1 MKRPVKNIVSP
12 VSGLPSRLAIGLIA
26 SACLLATVATAQEI
40 FRWVDKAGK
49 VHYGDLPP
57 PPAEVKSLEAKKL
70 TDSVIEQADVSFA
83 VSTAMKNNP
92 VTLYANSCGEQCAN
106 AKALLAKRAIP
117 FAEKNP
123 ETDPAAALALKEKIG
138 ALSVP
143 TIVIGSSSI
152 SGFNEASWNAALTG
166 AGYSSSGP
174 NQRQNATKAGP
185 KVAPKPVPAT
195 EAPAK

>member
-1 MKRPVKNIVSP
+1 MKRSMKNIVSP
-12 VSGLPSRLAIGLIA
+12 VSSFAIRLATGLIA
-26 SACLLATVATAQEI
+26 SACLLATVATAQQI
-40 FRWVDKAGK
+40 FRWVDKTGK

-57 PPAEVKSLEAKKL
+57 PPAEVKSIEAKKL

-106 AKALLAKRAIP
+106 AKALLAKRGIP

-152 SGFNEASWNAALTG
+152 SGFDEASWNAALTA

-174 NQRQNATKAGP
+174 NLRQNATKAGLKAVP
-185 KVAPKPVPAT
+185 TPVPAT
-195 EAPAK
+195 DTPAK

>member
-1 MKRPVKNIVSP
+1 MKRPMKNIASP
-12 VSGLPSRLAIGLIA
+12 ACSFASRLTIGLIA
-26 SACLLATVATAQEI
+26 SACLLATAATAQEI

-49 VHYGDLPP
+49 VNYGDMPP

-83 VSTAMKNNP
+83 VAAAMKNNP

-106 AKALLAKRAIP
+106 AKALLAKRGIP

-123 ETDPAAALALKEKIG
+123 ETDPAAALALKEKVG

-143 TIVIGSSSI
+143 TIVIGTSNI
-152 SGFNEASWNAALTG
+152 SGFDEASWNAALTG

-174 NQRQNATKAGP
+174 NLRQNATKAGP
-185 KVAPKPVPAT
+185 KAVAKPVPAT
-195 EAPAK
+195 ETPAK

>member
-1 MKRPVKNIVSP
+1 MKRPMKNIVGP
-12 VSGLPSRLAIGLIA
+12 VCCFASRLAIGLIA
-26 SACLLATVATAQEI
+26 ASCLLATAATAQGV

-49 VHYGDLPP
+49 VNYGDMPP
-57 PPAEVKSLEAKKL
+57 QPAEVKSVEAKKL

-83 VSTAMKNNP
+83 VSVAMKNNP

-106 AKALLAKRAIP
+106 AKALLAKRGIP

-123 ETDPAAALALKEKIG
+123 ETDPAAALALKEKVG

-143 TIVIGSSSI
+143 TIVIGSSNI
-152 SGFNEASWNAALTG
+152 SGFDEASWSAALTG

-174 NQRQNATKAGP
+174 SQRQNATKAGP
-185 KVAPKPVPAT
+185 KAVEKPAPAT
-195 EAPAK
+195 ETPAK

>member
-1 MKRPVKNIVSP
+1 MKRPMKNIASP
-12 VSGLPSRLAIGLIA
+12 ACSFASRLTIGLIA

-83 VSTAMKNNP
+83 VSAAMKNNP

-106 AKALLAKRAIP
+106 AKALLAKRGIP

-123 ETDPAAALALKEKIG
+123 ETDPAAALALKEKVG

-143 TIVIGSSSI
+143 TIVIGTSNI
-152 SGFNEASWNAALTG
+152 SGFDEASWNAALTG
-166 AGYSSSGP
+166 AGYSNSGP
-174 NQRQNATKAGP
+174 SQRQNATKAGP
-185 KVAPKPVPAT
+185 KAVAKPVPAT
-195 EAPAK
+195 ETPAK